1 MITGGNWILENV
13 LFYEWRWKY
22 WDCLNFR
29 VPPLN
34 ICTVGDWWEVQ
45 ICLTWNFADNVDTSQ
60 YRYKNQLPFS
70 ARSCHTNDKFCLS
83 PAFSPLWYGH
93 SDSVITRWLW
103 TFLVCLRLTHLSAL
117 FVIVGF
123 TPSWNLLVTWSMSL
137 TSASPGSSG
146 HICSSL
152 CPVSSLEPGNGRT
165 NTYRVSWH
173 ALTSPSPIARVQ
185 SLMFPSL
192 FVIYFSQVFVIFWQL
207 ASVPSWFYC
216 GV

>member
-1 MITGGNWILENV
+1 MKFCGQCRYFSISIQKSTSFFCQELPHKRQV
-13 LFYEWRWKY
+13 LSESR
-22 WDCLNFR
+22 LQ
-29 VPPLN
+29 PPL
-34 ICTVGDWWEVQ
+34 IWT
-45 ICLTWNFADNVDTSQ
+45 L
-60 YRYKNQLPFS
+60 RL
-70 ARSCHTNDKFCLS
+70 RH
-83 PAFSPLWYGH
+83 H
-93 SDSVITRWLW
+93 SV
-103 TFLVCLRLTHLSAL
+103 TFLVCRIVTHLSAL

-207 ASVPSWFYC
+207 ASAPSWFYC

>member
-83 PAFSPLWYGH
+83 PAFSHLWYGN
-93 SDSVITRWLW
+93 SDSIITRWLW
-103 TFLVCLRLTHLSAL
+103 KFLVFRRVTHLPAL

-123 TPSWNLLVTWSMSL
+123 YPFLNSARHLVHESDIGQQWPLVTFV
-137 TSASPGSSG
+137 A
-146 HICSSL
+146 
-152 CPVSSLEPGNGRT
+152 PVSSVQPGAWKWEDQHLPSKLTRSHLSLPTSQGSEPN
-165 NTYRVSWH
+165 VSFSVCY
-173 ALTSPSPIARVQ
+173 L
-185 SLMFPSL
+185 LFPD
-192 FVIYFSQVFVIFWQL
+192 IRHHL
-207 ASVPSWFYC
+207 AT
-216 GV
+216 